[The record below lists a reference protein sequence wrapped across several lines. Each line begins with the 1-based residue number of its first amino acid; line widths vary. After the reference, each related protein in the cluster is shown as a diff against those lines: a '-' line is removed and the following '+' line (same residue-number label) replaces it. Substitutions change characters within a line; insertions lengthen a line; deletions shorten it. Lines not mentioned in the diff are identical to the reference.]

1 MLISQDSLTHKF
13 NLLHGRGPLRGDFI
27 KPYAGIE
34 FWIFDG
40 KAWID
45 GADGMEMVIC
55 VEAPSPT
62 EAAIAAAEL
71 LGPPPAKRP
80 PRNTRRTSIDKAEL
94 DELRRKA
101 ALWDKQQERDLQA
114 MAIATRKP

>member
-1 MLISQDSLTHKF
+1 MTTK
-13 NLLHGRGPLRGDFI
+13 
-27 KPYAGIE
+27 
-34 FWIFDG
+34 
-40 KAWID
+40 
-45 GADGMEMVIC
+45 
-55 VEAPSPT
+55 PSPT